1 MSYILNCL
9 CIYGMLLYDYSKII
23 GSLNPFNW
31 FMYLYKRFSTTAL
44 LNFVH
49 EIIKEVFNVT
59 VMSPLRHKERHTFTM
74 ILVDYL

>member
-1 MSYILNCL
+1 
-9 CIYGMLLYDYSKII
+9 
-23 GSLNPFNW
+23 
-31 FMYLYKRFSTTAL
+31 MYLYKRFSTTAQ